1 MKSRIGIGGLL
12 LLFTVTL
19 VVAADEAPVP
29 AAAVPAEEALDGIFS
44 PETTRRV
51 LILCGLTGDADHHR
65 AFADMI
71 GQLHSGLSSK
81 LGVAPENITVLF
93 GDEPDDKDPEPIRK
107 SPRSTKEEVE
117 AAIASFIAATQPD
130 DSAWVFVIGHTHYE
144 GRNAWWNLPG
154 PDIAQADFGKLF
166 QSLKAREQVFF
177 LTTSV
182 SGLYIKPLS
191 VPGRVVISATEADWE
206 TNETEFP
213 FKLAELLTKPPTTAE
228 LDADKDGSLT
238 LFDLYIVT
246 ARSLAQSYAERML
259 LATEH
264 ALLDDNGDGRGTEL
278 QIDYLSEDLGGRVR
292 RGRLVPPKV
301 APNTDGALAK
311 LIPLPPNFA
320 SAEEPM
326 ATPTETTAA
335 Q

>member
-1 MKSRIGIGGLL
+1 MKSPIGIVGV
-12 LLFTVTL
+12 LFAL
-19 VVAADEAPVP
+19 AALPSLAADEAALP
-29 AAAVPAEEALDGIFS
+29 AAPAAVDESLEGVFS
-44 PETTRRV
+44 PESTRRV

-71 GQLHSGLSSK
+71 EKLHAGLSSK

-93 GDEPDDKDPEPIRK
+93 GDEPDEKDPELIRK
-107 SPRSTKEEVE
+107 SARSTKEEVE
-117 AAIASFIAATQPD
+117 AAVASFISATQPD
-130 DSAWVFVIGHTHYE
+130 DSAWVFVIGHAHYE

-166 QSLKAREQVFF
+166 ESLKAREQVFF
-177 LTTSV
+177 MTTSV

-191 VPGRVVISATEADWE
+191 APGRVVISATEADWE

-213 FKLAELLTKPPTTAE
+213 FKLTELLTTPPTTAE
-228 LDADKDGSLT
+228 LDADKDGTLT
-238 LFDLYIVT
+238 LFDLYITT
-246 ARSLAQSYAERML
+246 ARSLAQSYADRML

-292 RGRLVPPKV
+292 RGRLVPPRV
-301 APNTDGALAK
+301 APNTDGAMAK
-311 LIPLPPNFA
+311 RIGLPPNFA
-320 SAEEPM
+320 SAEKPTE
-326 ATPTETTAA
+326 TPTTTAA